1 MGGRQYG
8 FSHNYSTSKR
18 CYYQLAQIKERIS
31 VLRRYA
37 QRLVREGVNLM
48 SVDFG
53 LIAWHEDGRWD
64 AAQVLNTRHIGA
76 IMDSLKA
83 QQTNGGAIALIA
95 IEDEFV
101 IIARSLGGSMQMMI
115 SDVTY
120 AIDYEVAADL
130 VEVLDLEFPEEDDE
144 SQPGG
149 DLDLLNDLGVS
160 DMELLT
166 ILDDTELYPDEQLE
180 AIANRLGF
188 GEQFNQVIES
198 N

>member
-1 MGGRQYG
+1 
-8 FSHNYSTSKR
+8 
-18 CYYQLAQIKERIS
+18 
-31 VLRRYA
+31 
-37 QRLVREGVNLM
+37 M

-53 LIAWHEDGRWD
+53 CIAWHEDGRWD
-64 AAQVLNTRHIGA
+64 ASALNSTRDIGLIIDA
-76 IMDSLKA
+76 LKS

-101 IIARSLGGSMQMMI
+101 IIGRVLGDQMQMMI

-120 AIDYEVAADL
+120 ALDYEVAAEL
-130 VEVLDLEFPEEDDE
+130 VEILDLEFPQDEDE

-149 DLDLLNDLGVS
+149 DIDLLSDLGLGQ
-160 DMELLT
+160 MELLA

>member
-1 MGGRQYG
+1 
-8 FSHNYSTSKR
+8 
-18 CYYQLAQIKERIS
+18 
-31 VLRRYA
+31 
-37 QRLVREGVNLM
+37 M

-53 LIAWHEDGRWD
+53 CIAWHEDGRWS
-64 AAQVLNTRHIGA
+64 VNSLTSTRDIGSV
-76 IMDSLKA
+76 IDSIKA

-101 IIARSLGGSMQMMI
+101 IIARALGDQMQMMI
-115 SDVTY
+115 SDITY
-120 AIDYEVAADL
+120 ALDYEVAAEL
-130 VEVLDLEFPEEDDE
+130 IEVLDLEFPEEEDE

-160 DMELLT
+160 EMELLS

>member
-1 MGGRQYG
+1 
-8 FSHNYSTSKR
+8 
-18 CYYQLAQIKERIS
+18 
-31 VLRRYA
+31 
-37 QRLVREGVNLM
+37 M

-53 LIAWHEDGRWD
+53 CIAWHEDGRWD
-64 AAQVLNTRHIGA
+64 ASALNSTRDIGLIIDA
-76 IMDSLKA
+76 LKS

-101 IIARSLGGSMQMMI
+101 IIGRVLGGQMQMMI
-115 SDVTY
+115 SDITY
-120 AIDYEVAADL
+120 ALDYEVAAEL
-130 VEVLDLEFPEEDDE
+130 VEILDLEFPEDEDE

-149 DLDLLNDLGVS
+149 DIDLLSDLGVGQ
-160 DMELLT
+160 MELLA

>member
-1 MGGRQYG
+1 
-8 FSHNYSTSKR
+8 
-18 CYYQLAQIKERIS
+18 
-31 VLRRYA
+31 
-37 QRLVREGVNLM
+37 M

-53 LIAWHEDGRWD
+53 CIAWHEDGRWS
-64 AAQVLNTRHIGA
+64 VNSLTSTRDIGS
-76 IMDSLKA
+76 IIDSIKA

-101 IIARSLGGSMQMMI
+101 IIARALGDQMQMMI

-120 AIDYEVAADL
+120 ALDYEVAAEL
-130 VEVLDLEFPEEDDE
+130 IEVLDLEFPEEEDE

-160 DMELLT
+160 DMELLS

>member
-1 MGGRQYG
+1 
-8 FSHNYSTSKR
+8 
-18 CYYQLAQIKERIS
+18 
-31 VLRRYA
+31 
-37 QRLVREGVNLM
+37 M

-53 LIAWHEDGRWD
+53 CIAWHEDGRWSVNYL
-64 AAQVLNTRHIGA
+64 ASTRDIGS
-76 IMDSLKA
+76 IIDSIKA

-101 IIARSLGGSMQMMI
+101 IIARALGDQMQMMI

-120 AIDYEVAADL
+120 ALDYEVAAGL
-130 VEVLDLEFPEEDDE
+130 VEILDLEFPEEEDE
-144 SQPGG
+144 SQPAG

-160 DMELLT
+160 EMELLS

>member
-1 MGGRQYG
+1 
-8 FSHNYSTSKR
+8 
-18 CYYQLAQIKERIS
+18 
-31 VLRRYA
+31 
-37 QRLVREGVNLM
+37 M

-53 LIAWHEDGRWD
+53 IIAWHEDGRWD
-64 AAQVLNTRHIGA
+64 ATQLISTRDIGA
-76 IMDSLKA
+76 IIDSLKA

-101 IIARSLGGSMQMMI
+101 IIARALGDQMQMMI

-120 AIDYEVAADL
+120 ALDYEVAGEL
-130 VEVLDLEFPEEDDE
+130 IEVLDLEFPEEDDE
-144 SQPGG
+144 AQPGG

-160 DMELLT
+160 EMELLT
-166 ILDDTELYPDEQLE
+166 ILDDSELYPDEQLE
-180 AIANRLGF
+180 AIASRLGF

>member
-1 MGGRQYG
+1 
-8 FSHNYSTSKR
+8 
-18 CYYQLAQIKERIS
+18 
-31 VLRRYA
+31 
-37 QRLVREGVNLM
+37 M

-53 LIAWHEDGRWD
+53 CIAWHEDGRWD
-64 AAQVLNTRHIGA
+64 ASLLNSTRDIGLIIDA
-76 IMDSLKA
+76 LKS

-101 IIARSLGGSMQMMI
+101 IIARVLGDQMRMMI
-115 SDVTY
+115 SDITY
-120 AIDYEVAADL
+120 ALDYEVAAEL
-130 VEVLDLEFPEEDDE
+130 VEVLDLEFPQEEDE
-144 SQPGG
+144 SHPGG
-149 DLDLLNDLGVS
+149 DIDLLSDLGVGE
-160 DMELLT
+160 MELLA

>member
-1 MGGRQYG
+1 ML
-8 FSHNYSTSKR
+8 SK
-18 CYYQLAQIKERIS
+18 
-31 VLRRYA
+31 V
-37 QRLVREGVNLM
+37 

-53 LIAWHEDGRWD
+53 CIAWHEDGRWD
-64 AAQVLNTRHIGA
+64 ASLLNSTRDIGLIIDA
-76 IMDSLKA
+76 LKS

-101 IIARSLGGSMQMMI
+101 IIARVLGDQMRMMI
-115 SDVTY
+115 SDITY
-120 AIDYEVAADL
+120 ALDYEVAAEL
-130 VEVLDLEFPEEDDE
+130 VEVLDLEFPQEEDE

-149 DLDLLNDLGVS
+149 DIDLLSDLGVGE
-160 DMELLT
+160 MELLA

>member
-1 MGGRQYG
+1 
-8 FSHNYSTSKR
+8 
-18 CYYQLAQIKERIS
+18 
-31 VLRRYA
+31 
-37 QRLVREGVNLM
+37 M

-53 LIAWHEDGRWD
+53 CIAWHEDGRWD
-64 AAQVLNTRHIGA
+64 ASALNSTRDIGLIIDA
-76 IMDSLKA
+76 LKS

-101 IIARSLGGSMQMMI
+101 IIGRVLGDQMQMMI

-120 AIDYEVAADL
+120 ALDYEVAAEL
-130 VEVLDLEFPEEDDE
+130 VEVLDLEFPEEEDE

-160 DMELLT
+160 EMELLT
-166 ILDDTELYPDEQLE
+166 ILDDSELYPDEQLE
-180 AIANRLGF
+180 AIASRLGF

>member
-1 MGGRQYG
+1 
-8 FSHNYSTSKR
+8 
-18 CYYQLAQIKERIS
+18 
-31 VLRRYA
+31 
-37 QRLVREGVNLM
+37 M

-53 LIAWHEDGRWD
+53 CIAWHEDGRWD
-64 AAQVLNTRHIGA
+64 ASALNSTRDIGLIIDA
-76 IMDSLKA
+76 LKS

-101 IIARSLGGSMQMMI
+101 IIGRVLGDQMQMMI

-120 AIDYEVAADL
+120 ALDYEVAAEL
-130 VEVLDLEFPEEDDE
+130 VEILDLEFLEDEDE

-149 DLDLLNDLGVS
+149 DIDLLSDLGVGQ
-160 DMELLT
+160 MELLA

>member
-1 MGGRQYG
+1 
-8 FSHNYSTSKR
+8 
-18 CYYQLAQIKERIS
+18 
-31 VLRRYA
+31 
-37 QRLVREGVNLM
+37 M

-53 LIAWHEDGRWD
+53 CIAWHEDGRWD
-64 AAQVLNTRHIGA
+64 ATGLNTTRDIGLIIDA
-76 IMDSLKA
+76 LKS
-83 QQTNGGAIALIA
+83 QQTNGGALALIA

-101 IIARSLGGSMQMMI
+101 IIARALGDQMQMMI

-120 AIDYEVAADL
+120 ALDYEVAAEL
-130 VEVLDLEFPEEDDE
+130 VEVLDLEFPQDEDE

-149 DLDLLNDLGVS
+149 DIDLLRDLGLGE
-160 DMELLT
+160 MELLA

>member
-1 MGGRQYG
+1 
-8 FSHNYSTSKR
+8 
-18 CYYQLAQIKERIS
+18 
-31 VLRRYA
+31 
-37 QRLVREGVNLM
+37 M

-53 LIAWHEDGRWD
+53 CIAWHEDGRWS
-64 AAQVLNTRHIGA
+64 VNTLASTRDIGS
-76 IMDSLKA
+76 IIDSIKA

-101 IIARSLGGSMQMMI
+101 IIARALGDQMQMMI

-120 AIDYEVAADL
+120 ALDYEVAAEL
-130 VEVLDLEFPEEDDE
+130 IEVLDLEFPEDEDE

-160 DMELLT
+160 EMELLS

>member
-1 MGGRQYG
+1 
-8 FSHNYSTSKR
+8 
-18 CYYQLAQIKERIS
+18 
-31 VLRRYA
+31 
-37 QRLVREGVNLM
+37 M

-53 LIAWHEDGRWD
+53 CIAWHEDGRWD
-64 AAQVLNTRHIGA
+64 ASALNSTRDIGLIIDA
-76 IMDSLKA
+76 LKS

-101 IIARSLGGSMQMMI
+101 IIGRVLGDQMQMMI

-120 AIDYEVAADL
+120 ALDYEVAAEL
-130 VEVLDLEFPEEDDE
+130 VEILDLEFPEEEDE

-149 DLDLLNDLGVS
+149 DVDLLSDLGVGQ
-160 DMELLT
+160 MELLA
-166 ILDDTELYPDEQLE
+166 IFDDTELYPDEQLE

>member
-1 MGGRQYG
+1 
-8 FSHNYSTSKR
+8 
-18 CYYQLAQIKERIS
+18 
-31 VLRRYA
+31 
-37 QRLVREGVNLM
+37 M

-53 LIAWHEDGRWD
+53 CIAWHEDGRWS
-64 AAQVLNTRHIGA
+64 VNTLASTRDIGS
-76 IMDSLKA
+76 IIDSIKA

-101 IIARSLGGSMQMMI
+101 IIARALGDQMQMMI

-120 AIDYEVAADL
+120 ALDYEVAAEL
-130 VEVLDLEFPEEDDE
+130 VEILDLEFPEEEDE

-160 DMELLT
+160 EMELLS

>member
-1 MGGRQYG
+1 
-8 FSHNYSTSKR
+8 
-18 CYYQLAQIKERIS
+18 
-31 VLRRYA
+31 
-37 QRLVREGVNLM
+37 M

-53 LIAWHEDGRWD
+53 CIAWHEDGRWD
-64 AAQVLNTRHIGA
+64 ASLLNSTRDIGLIIDA
-76 IMDSLKA
+76 LKS

-101 IIARSLGGSMQMMI
+101 IIARVLGDQMRMMI
-115 SDVTY
+115 SDITY
-120 AIDYEVAADL
+120 ALDYEVAAEL
-130 VEVLDLEFPEEDDE
+130 VEVLDLDPQEEDE

-149 DLDLLNDLGVS
+149 DIDLLSDLGVGE
-160 DMELLT
+160 MELLA

>member
-1 MGGRQYG
+1 
-8 FSHNYSTSKR
+8 
-18 CYYQLAQIKERIS
+18 
-31 VLRRYA
+31 
-37 QRLVREGVNLM
+37 M

-53 LIAWHEDGRWD
+53 CIAWHEDGRWN
-64 AAQVLNTRHIGA
+64 AALLSSTRDIGSV
-76 IMDSLKA
+76 IDSLKA

-95 IEDEFV
+95 IEDDFV
-101 IIARSLGGSMQMMI
+101 IIARALGDQMQMMI

-120 AIDYEVAADL
+120 ALDYEVAAEL
-130 VEVLDLEFPEEDDE
+130 IEVLDLEFPEEEDE

-160 DMELLT
+160 EMELLS

-180 AIANRLGF
+180 AIASRLGF

>member
-1 MGGRQYG
+1 
-8 FSHNYSTSKR
+8 
-18 CYYQLAQIKERIS
+18 
-31 VLRRYA
+31 
-37 QRLVREGVNLM
+37 M

-53 LIAWHEDGRWD
+53 CIAWHEDGRWN
-64 AAQVLNTRHIGA
+64 AATLPSTRDIGSV
-76 IMDSLKA
+76 IDSLKA

-95 IEDEFV
+95 VEDEFV
-101 IIARSLGGSMQMMI
+101 IIARALGDQMQMMI

-120 AIDYEVAADL
+120 ALDYEVAAEL
-130 VEVLDLEFPEEDDE
+130 LEVLDLEHPEDEDE

-160 DMELLT
+160 EMELLS
-166 ILDDTELYPDEQLE
+166 ILDDSELYPDEQLE

-188 GEQFNQVIES
+188 GEQFNQVIEG

>member
-1 MGGRQYG
+1 
-8 FSHNYSTSKR
+8 
-18 CYYQLAQIKERIS
+18 
-31 VLRRYA
+31 
-37 QRLVREGVNLM
+37 M

-53 LIAWHEDGRWD
+53 CIAWHEDGRWD
-64 AAQVLNTRHIGA
+64 ASALNSTRDIGLIIDA
-76 IMDSLKA
+76 LNS

-101 IIARSLGGSMQMMI
+101 IIGRVLGDQMQMMI

-120 AIDYEVAADL
+120 ALDYEVAAEL
-130 VEVLDLEFPEEDDE
+130 VEILDLEFPQDEDE

-149 DLDLLNDLGVS
+149 DIDLLSDLGVGQ
-160 DMELLT
+160 MELLA

>member
-1 MGGRQYG
+1 
-8 FSHNYSTSKR
+8 
-18 CYYQLAQIKERIS
+18 
-31 VLRRYA
+31 
-37 QRLVREGVNLM
+37 M

-53 LIAWHEDGRWD
+53 CIAWHEDGRWS
-64 AAQVLNTRHIGA
+64 ATPLASTRDIGA
-76 IMDSLKA
+76 IIDALKA

-101 IIARSLGGSMQMMI
+101 IIARALGDQMQMMI
-115 SDVTY
+115 SDITY
-120 AIDYEVAADL
+120 ALDYEVAAEL
-130 VEVLDLEFPEEDDE
+130 VEVLDLEFPEEEDE
-144 SQPGG
+144 AQPGG

-160 DMELLT
+160 QMELLT

-188 GEQFNQVIES
+188 GDQFNQVIES

>member
-1 MGGRQYG
+1 
-8 FSHNYSTSKR
+8 
-18 CYYQLAQIKERIS
+18 
-31 VLRRYA
+31 
-37 QRLVREGVNLM
+37 M

-53 LIAWHEDGRWD
+53 CIAWHEDGRWS
-64 AAQVLNTRHIGA
+64 VNSLTSTRDIGS
-76 IMDSLKA
+76 IIDSIKA

-101 IIARSLGGSMQMMI
+101 IIARALGDQMQMMI

-120 AIDYEVAADL
+120 ALDYEVAAEL
-130 VEVLDLEFPEEDDE
+130 IEVLDLEFPEDEDE

-160 DMELLT
+160 EMELLS

>member
-1 MGGRQYG
+1 
-8 FSHNYSTSKR
+8 
-18 CYYQLAQIKERIS
+18 
-31 VLRRYA
+31 
-37 QRLVREGVNLM
+37 M

-53 LIAWHEDGRWD
+53 CIAWHEDGRWSVNSL
-64 AAQVLNTRHIGA
+64 ASTRDIGSV
-76 IMDSLKA
+76 IDSIKA

-101 IIARSLGGSMQMMI
+101 IIARALGDQMQMMI

-120 AIDYEVAADL
+120 ALDYEVAAEL
-130 VEVLDLEFPEEDDE
+130 IEVLDLEFPEEEDE
-144 SQPGG
+144 SQPAG

-160 DMELLT
+160 EMELLS

>member
-1 MGGRQYG
+1 
-8 FSHNYSTSKR
+8 
-18 CYYQLAQIKERIS
+18 
-31 VLRRYA
+31 
-37 QRLVREGVNLM
+37 M

-53 LIAWHEDGRWD
+53 CIAWHEDGRWD
-64 AAQVLNTRHIGA
+64 ATGLNTTRDIGLIIDA
-76 IMDSLKA
+76 LKS
-83 QQTNGGAIALIA
+83 QQTNGGALALIA

-101 IIARSLGGSMQMMI
+101 IIARALGDQMQMMI

-120 AIDYEVAADL
+120 ALDYEVAAEL
-130 VEVLDLEFPEEDDE
+130 VEILDLEFPQDEDE

-149 DLDLLNDLGVS
+149 DIDLLSDLGLGE
-160 DMELLT
+160 MELLA

-188 GEQFNQVIES
+188 GEQFNHVIES

>member
-1 MGGRQYG
+1 
-8 FSHNYSTSKR
+8 
-18 CYYQLAQIKERIS
+18 
-31 VLRRYA
+31 
-37 QRLVREGVNLM
+37 M

-53 LIAWHEDGRWD
+53 CIAWHEDGRWD
-64 AAQVLNTRHIGA
+64 ASALNSTRDIGLIIDA
-76 IMDSLKA
+76 LKS

-101 IIARSLGGSMQMMI
+101 IIGRVLGDQMQMMI
-115 SDVTY
+115 SDITY
-120 AIDYEVAADL
+120 ALDYEVAAEL
-130 VEVLDLEFPEEDDE
+130 VEILDLEFPEEEDE

-149 DLDLLNDLGVS
+149 DIDLLSDLGVGQ
-160 DMELLT
+160 MELLT

>member
-1 MGGRQYG
+1 
-8 FSHNYSTSKR
+8 
-18 CYYQLAQIKERIS
+18 
-31 VLRRYA
+31 
-37 QRLVREGVNLM
+37 M

-53 LIAWHEDGRWD
+53 CIAWHEDGRWD
-64 AAQVLNTRHIGA
+64 ATGLNTTRDIGLIIDA
-76 IMDSLKA
+76 LKS
-83 QQTNGGAIALIA
+83 QQTNGGALALIA

-101 IIARSLGGSMQMMI
+101 IIARALGDQLQMMI

-120 AIDYEVAADL
+120 ALDYEVAAEL
-130 VEVLDLEFPEEDDE
+130 VEILDLEFPQDEDE

-149 DLDLLNDLGVS
+149 DIDLLSDLGLGE
-160 DMELLT
+160 MELLA

>member
-1 MGGRQYG
+1 
-8 FSHNYSTSKR
+8 
-18 CYYQLAQIKERIS
+18 
-31 VLRRYA
+31 
-37 QRLVREGVNLM
+37 M

-53 LIAWHEDGRWD
+53 CIAWHEDGRWD
-64 AAQVLNTRHIGA
+64 ASALNSTRDIGLIIDA
-76 IMDSLKA
+76 LKS

-101 IIARSLGGSMQMMI
+101 IIGRVLGDQMQMMI
-115 SDVTY
+115 SDITY
-120 AIDYEVAADL
+120 ALDYEVAAEL
-130 VEVLDLEFPEEDDE
+130 VEILDLEFLEDEDE

-149 DLDLLNDLGVS
+149 DIDLLSDLGVGQ
-160 DMELLT
+160 MELLA

>member
-1 MGGRQYG
+1 
-8 FSHNYSTSKR
+8 
-18 CYYQLAQIKERIS
+18 
-31 VLRRYA
+31 
-37 QRLVREGVNLM
+37 M

-53 LIAWHEDGRWD
+53 CIAWHEDGRWD
-64 AAQVLNTRHIGA
+64 ATALNSTRDIGLIIDA
-76 IMDSLKA
+76 LKS

-101 IIARSLGGSMQMMI
+101 IIGRVLGDQMQMMI
-115 SDVTY
+115 SDITY
-120 AIDYEVAADL
+120 ALDYEVAAEL
-130 VEVLDLEFPEEDDE
+130 VEILDLEFPQDEDE

-149 DLDLLNDLGVS
+149 DIDLLSDLGVGQ
-160 DMELLT
+160 MELLA

>member
-1 MGGRQYG
+1 
-8 FSHNYSTSKR
+8 
-18 CYYQLAQIKERIS
+18 
-31 VLRRYA
+31 
-37 QRLVREGVNLM
+37 M

-53 LIAWHEDGRWD
+53 CIAWHEDGRWD
-64 AAQVLNTRHIGA
+64 ASALNSTRDIGLIIDA
-76 IMDSLKA
+76 LKS

-101 IIARSLGGSMQMMI
+101 IIGRVLGDQMQMMI

-120 AIDYEVAADL
+120 ALDYEVAAEL
-130 VEVLDLEFPEEDDE
+130 VEILDLEFPQEEDE

-149 DLDLLNDLGVS
+149 DIDLLSDLGVGQ
-160 DMELLT
+160 MELLT

-180 AIANRLGF
+180 AIASRLGF

>member
-1 MGGRQYG
+1 
-8 FSHNYSTSKR
+8 
-18 CYYQLAQIKERIS
+18 
-31 VLRRYA
+31 
-37 QRLVREGVNLM
+37 M

-53 LIAWHEDGRWD
+53 CIAWHEDGRWD
-64 AAQVLNTRHIGA
+64 ASALNSTRDIGLIIDA
-76 IMDSLKA
+76 LKS

-101 IIARSLGGSMQMMI
+101 IIGRVLGDQMQMMI

-120 AIDYEVAADL
+120 ALDYEVAAEL
-130 VEVLDLEFPEEDDE
+130 VEILDLEFPEEEDE

-149 DLDLLNDLGVS
+149 DIDLLSDLGVGQ
-160 DMELLT
+160 MELLT

>member
-1 MGGRQYG
+1 
-8 FSHNYSTSKR
+8 
-18 CYYQLAQIKERIS
+18 
-31 VLRRYA
+31 
-37 QRLVREGVNLM
+37 M

-53 LIAWHEDGRWD
+53 CIAWHEDGIWD
-64 AAQVLNTRHIGA
+64 ATTLASTRDIGLIIDA
-76 IMDSLKA
+76 LKN
-83 QQTNGGAIALIA
+83 QQTNGGALALIA

-101 IIARSLGGSMQMMI
+101 IIARALGDQMQMMI

-120 AIDYEVAADL
+120 ALDYEVAAEL
-130 VEVLDLEFPEEDDE
+130 VEVLDLEFPQDEDE

-149 DLDLLNDLGVS
+149 DIDLLSDLGLGE
-160 DMELLT
+160 MELLS
-166 ILDDTELYPDEQLE
+166 ILDDSELYPDEQLE